1 MIYSKYISTPIDD
14 YAVNPLR
21 TVLKVCKGLVYKIE
35 VHFPPG
41 PVGLYHCQ
49 IYDGGH
55 QVWPSTPGERFAS
68 DGFCISFDD
77 TYLKLAAPF
86 EFTIYTWNTDDTYTH
101 GLVVRIG
108 MVSSELF
115 MARFLPSYGYKQLAK
130 MLKTEEK
137 KQEND
142 KEGIIKAPFSWIEDA
157 VKPEAGE

>member
-1 MIYSKYISTPIDD
+1 MIYSKYIHTVEDT
-14 YAVNPLR
+14 YAINPKR
-21 TVLKVCKGLVYKIE
+21 TVLKVCKGLVYKVE

-55 QVWPSTPGERFAS
+55 QCWPSTPGERFAS

-77 TYLKLAAPF
+77 TYLKLAAPY
-86 EFTIYTWNTDDTYTH
+86 EFTILTWNIDDTYPH

-108 MVSSELF
+108 MVSNELF

-130 MLKTEEK
+130 MLKEETK
-137 KQEND
+137 KQENNMEEVID
-142 KEGIIKAPFSWIEDA
+142 KPFSWI
-157 VKPEAGE
+157 KPVE